1 MTSRNS
7 KKQSLAVVLGMAT
20 VVAGTEPTLA
30 AAFLIPSSS
39 TSAGVKKTTALKMS
53 SWADSNV
60 DTNKKAQA
68 RETGA
73 PLTPFRSSSRANGAV
88 VYDPDTYYQEEEDA
102 GYDSH
107 LNIAARKN
115 DASQMAAIPTL
126 RPNTEPAIKRKGDAV
141 IVDDP
146 AASIPK
152 LMPNTEPAFARS
164 KTEAAAPVQEEEASV
179 DATKEKETK
188 KEVATEITSVS
199 EEGKQDADLE
209 EEADAVEAVVDK
221 EQEVTSAVEE
231 TAAEESSIEEK
242 EEEVVA
248 EAALEDSEE
257 VKEKKIVAEEE
268 ATPTEPVYYEPKA
281 PSKKQTAST
290 TRPFFPAVRIESDVE
305 RTGIT
310 LETNRIKSA
319 FRPRD
324 IPGATVYDP
333 QTGLVEAAQ
342 TEEEDPYEA
351 AAKKGVVV
359 GGDNRSNSPAGTF
372 AVDSYSDPKRSFFPG
387 VRIESDVSRV
397 GKTKEVNRIKSPFE
411 PNRPKTAQLYDPA
424 ASGAGASWKDQM
436 KASAFGYDSGS
447 SAAQERRPFFPAVTI
462 ESDVNQVG
470 ETKEVNRIRSPFR
483 GRLVPGAKVYNSGEE
498 QQQP

>member
-1 MTSRNS
+1 MSSRNS

-20 VVAGTEPTLA
+20 VVAGATEPTLA
-30 AAFLIPSSS
+30 AAFLNPST
-39 TSAGVKKTTALKMS
+39 TSVKKTTTALKMS

-88 VYDPDTYYQEEEDA
+88 VYDPDTYYDEQAEV
-102 GYDSH
+102 GSYDSH

-126 RPNTEPAIKRKGDAV
+126 RPNTEPAIRRKGDTM

-164 KTEAAAPVQEEEASV
+164 KMEAAAPVKEEEESAE
-179 DATKEKETK
+179 ATKEKGTNVEN
-188 KEVATEITSVS
+188 VAATEEVKENDDA
-199 EEGKQDADLE
+199 EEKAE
-209 EEADAVEAVVDK
+209 AVEAVADE
-221 EQEVTSAVEE
+221 EQAVKPVEE
-231 TAAEESSIEEK
+231 KATAEEEPSIAEEEK

-248 EAALEDSEE
+248 EAAPKDFEE
-257 VKEKKIVAEEE
+257 VKDKEIVAEEE
-268 ATPTEPVYYEPKA
+268 TTPTEPVYYEPKA
-281 PSKKQTAST
+281 PSRKQTAST

-324 IPGATVYDP
+324 IPGALVYDP

-342 TEEEDPYEA
+342 TEEDPYEA

-424 ASGAGASWKDQM
+424 ASSAGASSWKDQM